1 MKDPLFANKVAGAIL
16 TALLIFF
23 GLPQLANSLMGGGH
37 HAAGHDDHGHP
48 FPQFPVA
55 FESGGDHGGEPV
67 EVDLGTLLANASAAG
82 GERRSAICK
91 SCHTFEK
98 GGANGTG
105 PNLWG
110 VVGAQVAAR
119 SGFTY
124 SGALQA
130 FGGEWTYERLDAYLE
145 NSQAYVPG
153 TSMAQRI
160 QKPEQRADLLAYLQT
175 LADSPVAFPEPVAPA
190 EDPVDEA
197 GDHSDGEAADHGDGA
212 ESHGEEAAEAEAE
225 AETTE

>member
-1 MKDPLFANKVAGAIL
+1 M

-37 HAAGHDDHGHP
+37 HGAGHDDHGHP
-48 FPQFPVA
+48 FPQYPVA
-55 FESGGDHGGEPV
+55 FESGGDHGGDPV
-67 EVDLGTLLANASAAG
+67 EVDLGTILNDASAAA

-110 VVGAQVAAR
+110 VVGAQVAAH
-119 SGFTY
+119 SGFSY

-130 FGGEWTYERLDAYLE
+130 FGGQWTYERLDAYLE
-145 NSQAYVPG
+145 NSQGYIPG
-153 TSMAQRI
+153 TAMAQRI

-175 LADSPVAFPEPVAPA
+175 LSDNPVPFPAPAAPA
-190 EDPVDEA
+190 E
-197 GDHSDGEAADHGDGA
+197 EAADDADAPADGDAEDQGA
-212 ESHGEEAAEAEAE
+212 DGESHAEEAAEGETEAE
-225 AETTE
+225 ATE